1 MYACVRVCV
10 SERGKAY
17 FKHIGRRNFSRC
29 CLTNALIHTLILQC
43 TAGSVGSVLQ
53 TIANE
58 GTYEEDDYLE
68 KDPVN
73 VIQPVK
79 GEVNNAGIFQVGR
92 GEVLQMGRD
101 EVSLGGVR
109 RVGASMLL

>member
-1 MYACVRVCV
+1 
-10 SERGKAY
+10 
-17 FKHIGRRNFSRC
+17 
-29 CLTNALIHTLILQC
+29 LQC

-79 GEVNNAGIFQVGR
+79 GEVNNALSTGMQDYYDSAFNLNAGIFQVGR